1 MASDNRGEFIIFAF
15 GLHVDMNTIKFG
27 TDGWRAVIAKD
38 FTVRNLARVSAAIS
52 TWLFKKYKEPS
63 VVVGYDCRFGG
74 KMFSET
80 VAKVLAFKGIKV
92 LLAPDFVTTPMV
104 SLGVLRLDATLGI
117 MITASHNPPE
127 YNGLKLKGPHG
138 GPLFESDVKNVEA
151 LIPEDNV
158 INLETIRWEELLDQR
173 GVEYADLESLYI
185 EEVKKHFDIRKIVGS
200 GLKLAF
206 DAMHG
211 SGQNIM
217 PRILPGI
224 KCLNCDVDPFF
235 KGIPPEPLEH
245 NLMSFSEKIRGKWKV
260 DAGIAVDGDADR
272 IAMMDADGRYVDSH
286 HIMLLLIHYL
296 AGYKKRKGKV
306 VTGFSSTVKV
316 EKLARHYKLP
326 AQRVKIGFKEISEV
340 MVEDNV
346 LVGGEESG
354 GISIAGTLPERDG
367 IWMGLTLLEFM
378 AETKKSLRTLIE
390 EVYDIVGAFAYQRQD
405 LKIEKD
411 LKSRVLKNCQENVYK
426 NFGSFKVTRVET
438 IDGWKFFFNTS
449 EWYMIRPS
457 GTEPVL
463 RTYAEAKTEQRV
475 SEIMRAGYEAIM
487 KS

>member
-1 MASDNRGEFIIFAF
+1 
-15 GLHVDMNTIKFG
+15 MNAIKFG

-52 TWLFKKYKEPS
+52 NWLFKKYKEPS

-104 SLGVLRLDATLGI
+104 SLGVLRLNANLGI
-117 MITASHNPPE
+117 MITASHNPPD

-138 GPLFESDVKNVEA
+138 GPLFEPDIKNIEA

-158 INLETIRWEELLDQR
+158 INLETIKWEGLLDQR
-173 GVEYADLESLYI
+173 WVEYIDLESLYMD
-185 EEVKKHFDIRKIVGS
+185 EVNNHFDIQRITGS
-200 GLKLAF
+200 GLKFAV
-206 DAMHG
+206 DPMHG
-211 SGQNIM
+211 SGQNVI
-217 PRILPGI
+217 RKILPGI
-224 KCLNCDVDPFF
+224 KCLNCGVDPFF

-245 NLMSFSEKIRGKWKV
+245 NLLEFSEKIRGKWNV
-260 DAGIAVDGDADR
+260 DAGLALDGDADR
-272 IAMMDADGRYVDSH
+272 IAMLDADGRYVDSH
-286 HIMLLLIHYL
+286 HILLLLIHYL
-296 AGYKKRKGKV
+296 AGYKKLKGSI
-306 VTGFSSTVKV
+306 VTGFSSSVKV
-316 EKLARHYKLP
+316 EKLAKHYKLP
-326 AQRVKIGFKEISEV
+326 VQRVKIGFKQISEV
-340 MVEDNV
+340 ILEDDV

-354 GISIAGTLPERDG
+354 GISIKGSIPERDG
-367 IWMGLTLLEFM
+367 IWVGLTLFDFM

-390 EVYDIVGAFAYQRQD
+390 EVYNITGAFAYQRQD
-405 LKIEKD
+405 LRIEKE
-411 LKSRVLKNCQENVYK
+411 LKSRVLKNCQENVYEH
-426 NFGSFKVTRVET
+426 FGPFKITRVET
-438 IDGWKFFFNTS
+438 IDGWKFFFNTH

-463 RTYAEAKTEQRV
+463 RTYAEAKTEERV
-475 SEIMRAGYEAIM
+475 SEIMRAGYETIM